1 MDAIE
6 TATQT
11 EPGMPRGGIGAGRR
25 RVGGKPEMQS
35 GSEDELSARCVDR
48 GRRGK
53 GKGRGR
59 GIGTAGK

>member
-11 EPGMPRGGIGAGRR
+11 EPRMPRGGVGTGWR
-25 RVGGKPEMQS
+25 RVGGKPEIQS
-35 GSEDELSARCVDR
+35 GSEVELSARCVDR
-48 GRRGK
+48 GR
-53 GKGRGR
+53 